1 MRKYQELLYNV
12 LSYGVEKSDRTGTG
26 TKSLFGYQMRF
37 DLSRGFPLLT
47 TKRLHWHSIKH
58 ELLWFISGST
68 NANDLRKYGVTI
80 WDEWAKENGSLG
92 PIYGKQWRAWETKH
106 HGPVLDR
113 DGHEWW
119 NPITIDQLREVV
131 ERIGTN
137 PDCRRL
143 IVSAWNPADIPD
155 MALAPCH
162 CLFQFYTQPLGV
174 DERLGLLEQMV
185 EHYELEDLVPGL
197 RLMGKDEGTAAVHSA
212 LDGQGVPKRSLSCR
226 LDQRSSDVFLG
237 VPYNIASY
245 ALLTHMVARHHGMAV
260 GDFIWQSGDTHL
272 YLNHLDQVR
281 EQLGREPRALPTLRF
296 SDDAPTDMFQ
306 IQGHHLLIDGYDPHP
321 AIKAPVAV

>member
-12 LSYGVEKSDRTGTG
+12 LNYGVEKSDRTGTG

-80 WDEWAKENGSLG
+80 WDEWAREDGSLG
-92 PIYGKQWRAWETKH
+92 PVYGQQWRSWFAAANATK
-106 HGPVLDR
+106 GDR
-113 DGHEWW
+113 
-119 NPITIDQLREVV
+119 TIDQLKDVV

-162 CLFQFYTQPLGV
+162 CLFQFYV
-174 DERLGLLEQMV
+174 AD
-185 EHYELEDLVPGL
+185 
-197 RLMGKDEGTAAVHSA
+197 GK
-212 LDGQGVPKRSLSCR
+212 LSCR

-272 YLNHLDQVR
+272 YLNHMDQVR

-296 SDDAPTDMFQ
+296 SNDAPTDMFQ
-306 IQGHHLLIDGYDPHP
+306 IQGHHLLIDGYDPLP
-321 AIKAPVAV
+321 AIRAPVAV